1 MSQLIPDKGDI
12 LVVTSKE
19 IAELENILRGLK
31 CKARA
36 AWHIGLDSNLTKKMG
51 ELSFDDKHK
60 ADGNI
65 DNREE
70 VKCYIYFF
78 FRFIIILTIINK

>member
-1 MSQLIPDKGDI
+1 LSQLIPDKDDI

-51 ELSFDDKHK
+51 ELNVDDKSK
-60 ADGNI
+60 ADI
-65 DNREE
+65 REE
-70 VKCYIYFF
+70 VKCFVFF
-78 FRFIIILTIINK
+78 SFHYLY

>member
-1 MSQLIPDKGDI
+1 MSQLIPDKDDI

-51 ELSFDDKHK
+51 ELSFDDKSK
-60 ADGNI
+60 ADSNI
-65 DNREE
+65 DNRDE
-70 VKCYIYFF
+70 VKNF
-78 FRFIIILTIINK
+78 FRFIIYIIDYKNM